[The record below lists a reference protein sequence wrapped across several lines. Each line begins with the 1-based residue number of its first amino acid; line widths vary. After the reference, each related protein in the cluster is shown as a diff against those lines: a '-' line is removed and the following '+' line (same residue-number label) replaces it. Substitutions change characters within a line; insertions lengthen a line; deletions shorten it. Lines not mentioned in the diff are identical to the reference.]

1 MDNQIISSM
10 ANGHGGKRPN
20 SGRKSKIDEIKLIER
35 LTPMADDA
43 YKALHEGIKSGSV
56 HFVKLFFEYYVG
68 KPKQMI
74 EAEIKTD
81 ELSKTVLEFIKTKEE

>member
-1 MDNQIISSM
+1 M

-20 SGRKSKIDEIKLIER
+20 SGRKSRMEELKMIER

-56 HFVKLFFEYYVG
+56 HFVKLFFEYYAG
-68 KPKQMI
+68 KPKQI
-74 EAEIKTD
+74 VEAEVKADDVTR
-81 ELSKTVLEFIKTKEE
+81 SVLEFIKIKDDE

>member
-1 MDNQIISSM
+1 MQNISSM

-20 SGRKSKIDEIKLIER
+20 SGRKSRMEELKMIER

-68 KPKQMI
+68 KPQQTMDLKIDDSQIQIKRI
-74 EAEIKTD
+74 EWVDGGTD
-81 ELSKTVLEFIKTKEE
+81 K